1 MRNRHLPTTG
11 AHGCRRATA
20 AAHHHLSGRTATR
33 FSMVDTASA
42 RVRDRSIR
50 WLKQAVRAGDHEKDF
65 GIPETSIERPGDL
78 LVDVIAELAEELN
91 GVKLAIA
98 TKDAEIERLRL
109 ENEQLQADVAVAE
122 TKGGRAILAVIKS
135 VLGIG

>member
-1 MRNRHLPTTG
+1 M
-11 AHGCRRATA
+11 
-20 AAHHHLSGRTATR
+20 
-33 FSMVDTASA
+33 
-42 RVRDRSIR
+42 
-50 WLKQAVRAGDHEKDF
+50 RAGDHEKDF
-65 GIPETSIERPGDL
+65 GIVETPIERPGDL

-91 GVKLAIA
+91 AVKLAIA

-109 ENEQLQADVAVAE
+109 ENEQLQANVAAAE